1 MKTMIAAASI
11 AALSSPAFAS
21 IPVGRGEIT
30 PSATATATYDSNVF
44 GVREATDDYSVTLRP
59 GVSYKRQAALIE
71 ASANF
76 GVSVIRYDE
85 QTQLDQENLDAIF
98 TLSLP
103 DSDVRN
109 YSGSASAAY
118 LESSDLDTDLNARVQ
133 KQTTTLDTRAALASG
148 PRTDF
153 SASVNHTDTERS
165 VASDQQTLGTQL
177 TYGYKDFFY
186 GNTLHLAA
194 NYDQLESSGD
204 NDRGAALDQSSY
216 LFTAGLSRAFVREAL
231 RARASYGYRI
241 LNRSAA
247 ETDAGVKRQSG
258 SVISAGLDGP
268 FLPKKYFPKIE
279 SRFGVAYQDSA
290 TPGINDTGSEE
301 LTGFISL
308 AWKARSTTD
317 VTFGVTR
324 SQRLSANDLSIVST
338 NVRLGL
344 NQVLRPNLDGS
355 LSVSQDWSSYNTV
368 DREDSTVSAGGS
380 LNYRFAR
387 FWDASLSHSFSSTD
401 SGVSASAYDRHVT
414 NLSVTYR
421 F

>member
-1 MKTMIAAASI
+1 MKTMFAAASF

-21 IPVGRGEIT
+21 IPIGRGEVT
-30 PSATATATYDSNVF
+30 PSITATATYDSNVF
-44 GVREATDDYSVTLRP
+44 GVRDATDDYSATVRP
-59 GVSYKRQAALIE
+59 GVSYIRQAALIE
-71 ASANF
+71 ASASF

-85 QTQLDQENLDAIF
+85 QTQLNQENLDAIF
-98 TLSLP
+98 ALTLP
-103 DSDVRN
+103 DSDIRN

-133 KQTTTLDTRAALASG
+133 KQTTTIATRAALASG
-148 PRTDF
+148 PRTDV
-153 SASVNHTDTERS
+153 SASINHTDTERS
-165 VASDQQTLGTQL
+165 VASNQKTLGTQVA
-177 TYGYKDFFY
+177 YGYKDFFY

-194 NYDQLESSGD
+194 NYDQLESSGE
-204 NDRGAALDQSSY
+204 NDRGVALDQSSY
-216 LFTAGLSRAFVREAL
+216 LFTAGLSRAFAREAL

-279 SRFGVAYQDSA
+279 SRFGIAYQNSA

-301 LTGFISL
+301 FTGFISL
-308 AWKARSTTD
+308 AWQARSTTD

-344 NQVLRPNLDGS
+344 NQALRTNLEGS
-355 LSVSQDWSSYNTV
+355 LYVSHDWSSYSTV
-368 DREDSTVSAGGS
+368 DREDKTISAGGS

-387 FWDASLSHSFSSTD
+387 SWDAALSHSFSTTD
-401 SGVSASAYDRHVT
+401 SGISESTYDRHLT
-414 NLSVTYR
+414 NLSLTYR